1 MGPSTW
7 PELGP
12 YADPIEEHASKL
24 KEDIN
29 GFSSFN
35 AYNRDPMPTNTYRVL
50 MRSLSA
56 LCDKI
61 LHQPTPT
68 QLYESVENVRIL
80 IQGIQTTTAKTHDS
94 VQEIQKTATSINSTA
109 DRISTATKTYASAAA
124 SRPSRLLSSFDS
136 PH

>member
-12 YADPIEEHASKL
+12 YPDSIEEHASKL

-35 AYNRDPMPTNTYRVL
+35 AYNRDPMPTSTYRVL

-61 LHQPTPT
+61 LNQPTPT

-80 IQGIQTTTAKTHDS
+80 VQGIQTTTAKTHDS

-109 DRISTATKTYASAAA
+109 DRISTATKTLCLRRSLP
-124 SRPSRLLSSFDS
+124 SLRPPAF
-136 PH
+136 

>member
-1 MGPSTW
+1 
-7 PELGP
+7 
-12 YADPIEEHASKL
+12 
-24 KEDIN
+24 
-29 GFSSFN
+29 
-35 AYNRDPMPTNTYRVL
+35 

-68 QLYESVENVRIL
+68 QLYESVEKGRIL

-109 DRISTATKTYASAAA
+109 DRISTATKTYATAAA
-124 SRPSRLLSSFDS
+124 SRPSPLPPSKQHATVSPTSSFMAA
-136 PH
+136 